1 MVIVR
6 LPCDIL
12 INLPIKL
19 SHVLLH
25 GLLMLLRVDVLRPS
39 LQQLEQF
46 AILLELKRNTCDFVI
61 TLSLVNQRV
70 AHLIL
75 TRGYSLLQRYRNL
88 LLQHAHKII

>member
-1 MVIVR
+1 VLQCELKRICILESDVDTKGMVIVR

-12 INLPIKL
+12 INLPIEL

-70 AHLIL
+70 AHLIF
-75 TRGYSLLQRYRNL
+75 T
-88 LLQHAHKII
+88 